1 MTVETTPEPVLSVR
15 GLSKSF
21 GGTQALKGVDLTV
34 RPGEV
39 HGLLGENGSGKSTLI
54 KILAGYHAPDDGAL
68 EVSGEPVKLPL
79 VPGQFRELG
88 MSFVHQDLG
97 LVPSLSVVENLRIG
111 ELAAS
116 RRRFHIS
123 WSKERRRA
131 RETFERFGQVSLLP
145 EARVAD
151 LRPVERALL
160 AIVRAVEGIRKVT
173 ESRDG
178 HRGLLVLDEPTVFLP
193 RTGIERLFSLV
204 REITATGASVLFVS
218 HDLDEV
224 MEITDRVTVL
234 RDGFVVGTVNTP
246 QATESTLVEMI
257 IGRGLDQLVLEHH
270 DPTKRTVA
278 ASIRDLSG
286 GMVEDFSVE
295 LHEGEVLGL
304 TGLVGSGFEEL
315 PYLVFGAQRAERG
328 ELIMGNVAHA
338 LPAMSPPRA
347 LKLGM
352 ALLPADRQRDG
363 AVGSLSVSENVML
376 QVIDDY
382 YDQLRL
388 NRGRLQRDAG
398 ALCREYDVRPANPR
412 AVYQSLSGGNQQKA
426 LLAKW
431 LHMDPALLI
440 LHEPT
445 QGVDVGAR
453 QQIFALVRDAANRK
467 HTVICASSDYEQLSI
482 ICDRVLIFGRG
493 RVVGELVGQ
502 NVTKDRIA
510 QAAYSSMGLGRV
522 VA

>member
-1 MTVETTPEPVLSVR
+1 MSVR

-21 GGTQALKGVDLTV
+21 GGARALREVDLTV

-54 KILAGYHAPDDGAL
+54 KILAGYHASDEGEL
-68 EVSGEPVKLPL
+68 EVSGEQVKLPL

-123 WSKERRRA
+123 WGKERRRA
-131 RETFERFGQVSLLP
+131 RETFERFGQVSLPP

-151 LRPVERALL
+151 LLPVERALL
-160 AIVRAVEGIRKVT
+160 AIVRAVEGIRTVT
-173 ESRDG
+173 ESREG

-234 RDGFVVGTVNTP
+234 RDGRVVGTVETP
-246 QATESTLVEMI
+246 QATENVLVEMI
-257 IGRGLDQLVLEHH
+257 IGRGLDQLVPEHH
-270 DPTKRTVA
+270 DPTKRMVA

-304 TGLVGSGFEEL
+304 TGLVGSGFEDV
-315 PYLVFGAQRAERG
+315 PYLVFGAQRAEQG
-328 ELIMGNVAHA
+328 ELIMGNVPHA
-338 LPAMSPPRA
+338 LHAMSPPRA

-363 AVGSLSVSENVML
+363 AVGSLSVGENVML
-376 QVIDDY
+376 QVMERY

-388 NRGRLQRDAG
+388 NRGRMQRDAA
-398 ALCREYDVRPANPR
+398 ALCRDYDVRPANPR

-431 LHMDPALLI
+431 LQMDPGLLL

-453 QQIFALVRDAANRK
+453 QQIFSLIRDAAERK
-467 HTVICASSDYEQLSI
+467 HTVVCASSDYEQLSTV
-482 ICDRVLIFGRG
+482 CDRVLIFGRG
-493 RVVGELVGQ
+493 RVVSELVGQ
-502 NVTKDRIA
+502 NVTKDRIT
-510 QAAYSSMGLGRV
+510 QAAYSSMGAGRA